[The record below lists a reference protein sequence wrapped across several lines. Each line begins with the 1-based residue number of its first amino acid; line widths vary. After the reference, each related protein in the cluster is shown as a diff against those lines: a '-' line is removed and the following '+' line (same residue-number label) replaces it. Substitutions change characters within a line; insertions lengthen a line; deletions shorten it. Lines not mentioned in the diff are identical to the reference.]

1 MNRPEPGLPITL
13 NDRTGVSKL
22 FAGVGA
28 LLLAGALAA
37 GGYSLYGYRSVTET
51 EAALRLAQQALSG
64 LNNPNAMER
73 VDTATQ
79 ALRSSHQGAGSL
91 PSGAAAALGEFTGP
105 WGSMLEALKVGAQNG
120 QGPGAIEKAHLDAD
134 ALRMALREALP
145 TMQRLEQ
152 RMVGLGGL
160 GGLGSV
166 SSGRD
171 SLARLQTYADGGIS
185 LTSARRIDYDIRNLS
200 QQLRAA
206 ADATGA
212 SPELKGLRTDFEAI
226 AQKVATPAAAAS
238 ASVGRISREAWSSF
252 QSAAG
257 QASGRA
263 ADDIKAVSS
272 AAGFF
277 GAIGTAA
284 LAAGGAG
291 LIALFASLLLTLRS
305 FSARFSRSSVQ
316 FRRNEAAIE
325 QLAQE
330 LEKASDLLANDPEQL
345 RAISPVPGMGTRSL
359 QALESFNEFVSRVRE
374 NHRRVSKAAML
385 LVEHGKG
392 AELALHALQASVAR
406 ELTGAQEADLD
417 LDRAARRGARVITD
431 IVSASHAVQCG
442 VEVAHNGLQAV
453 QGSAETMDT
462 IRESIQETSK
472 RIKAVGERS
481 QEIVEVVDLFDTIS
495 EQTNVL
501 AMNASLEAER
511 AGELGHG
518 FNAVAAEVRRLSS
531 RTEGALE
538 RISAL
543 VRSMQSETR
552 EAMAAMERSTATV
565 VSGAYVTEIAGVS
578 LSGLKSSLEMMSAML
593 SRVQDE
599 SREQEKSTMASK
611 AHLLGIG
618 QTVRGNGQ
626 QLSGIEETLG
636 HVRSQASEIGSPRSH
651 APSRTQAGPR

>member
-1 MNRPEPGLPITL
+1 MTMSDGAGP
-13 NDRTGVSKL
+13 SKL
-22 FAGVGA
+22 LAGVGA
-28 LLLAGALAA
+28 LLLAGTLAA

-91 PSGAAAALGEFTGP
+91 PSGAATALGEFTGP
-105 WGSMLEALKVGAQNG
+105 WGSMLEGLKVGAENG

-145 TMQRLEQ
+145 AMQRLEQ
-152 RMVGLGGL
+152 RMSGISALGN
-160 GGLGSV
+160 V
-166 SSGRD
+166 GRD

-206 ADATGA
+206 ADAPGA
-212 SPELKGLRTDFEAI
+212 SPELRGLRTDFEAV

-252 QSAAG
+252 QGAAG
-257 QASGRA
+257 QASGRV

-272 AAGFF
+272 TAGFF

-291 LIALFASLLLTLRS
+291 LIALFASLLLTMRS

-330 LEKASDLLANDPEQL
+330 LEKASDLLVNDPEQL
-345 RAISPVPGMGTRSL
+345 RSISPVPGMDTRSL
-359 QALESFNEFVSRVRE
+359 QALESFNELVSRARE

-385 LVEHGKG
+385 LVEQGKG
-392 AELALHALQASVAR
+392 AEQELHALRASVAK
-406 ELTGAQEADLD
+406 ELTGAQGADLD
-417 LDRAARRGARVITD
+417 LDRAARRGVRVITD
-431 IVSASHAVQCG
+431 VASASHAVQCG
-442 VEVAHNGLQAV
+442 VEIAHNGLQAV
-453 QGSAETMDT
+453 QGSVETMDT

-481 QEIVEVVDLFDTIS
+481 QEIVEVVDLLDTIS

-531 RTEGALE
+531 RTEDALE

-565 VSGAYVTEIAGVS
+565 VGGAYVTEIAGVS
-578 LSGLKSSLEMMSAML
+578 LSGLKSSLEMVSAML

-599 SREQEKSTMASK
+599 SREQEKSTMAAK

-618 QTVRGNGQ
+618 QAVRGNGER
-626 QLSGIEETLG
+626 LSGIEEALDN
-636 HVRSQASEIGSPRSH
+636 VRNQASEIGTSLSLT
-651 APSRTQAGPR
+651 PSRTPAGSR